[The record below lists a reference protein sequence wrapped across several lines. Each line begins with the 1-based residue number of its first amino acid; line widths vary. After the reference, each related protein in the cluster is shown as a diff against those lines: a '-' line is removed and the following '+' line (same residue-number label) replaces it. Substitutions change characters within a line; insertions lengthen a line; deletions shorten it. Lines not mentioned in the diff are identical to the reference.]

1 VKERRITDDDRRVLN
16 ERLNIEAQ
24 FQWVDSQVRRHKR
37 ELDIMEKLR
46 GTVAHLRERL
56 QDEIEMRDLGPAWKS
71 FLTGGGL
78 ERGL

>member
-1 VKERRITDDDRRVLN
+1 VGGQ
-16 ERLNIEAQ
+16 LNIEAQ

-71 FLTGGGL
+71 FLTGGGP
-78 ERGL
+78 